1 MTGYCSRRGGGLQ
14 GLLAKIIKSGP
25 QMGDQSILYLFTINF
40 YQFFILWAFK
50 LEDTNLVT

>member
-14 GLLAKIIKSGP
+14 GLLAKIIKSDP
-25 QMGDQSILYLFTINF
+25 QMGNQSISYLFTINC

>member
-1 MTGYCSRRGGGLQ
+1 MTGYYSRRGGGLQ

-25 QMGDQSILYLFTINF
+25 QMGDQSISYLFTINF

-50 LEDTNLVT
+50 LEDTNLGT